1 MGRRNNKL
9 YFLPGWVGAFP
20 RKELQVIK
28 KSLVILISLA
38 LTQGIMG
45 LCFTEDVKG
54 MAKNEVAAKEGKD
67 AGITA
72 GESKYFAQGPSQVIR
87 LTGPFSEKVSLP
99 PPCSVTKIKGN
110 LIILKDFYGKEGT
123 VEVEEIKNLKVGDKV
138 VVKDGW
144 MRIGISQR

>member
-9 YFLPGWVGAFP
+9 YFLPGWVGDFP
-20 RKELQVIK
+20 RKELKVIK

-45 LCFTEDVKG
+45 LCFTE
-54 MAKNEVAAKEGKD
+54 NEVAAKEGKD

-72 GESKYFAQGPSQVIR
+72 GESKYFVQGPSQVIR

-110 LIILKDFYGKEGT
+110 LIILKDFYGKEAT